1 VLDIRERI
9 IGFFS
14 GSSLRLLLSILL
26 NALAIYVAAYLLDGI
41 VLSGTAATLI
51 AGLVLGIVNTFV
63 KPVLILLTLP
73 FTIIT
78 LGLFLFVVN
87 AICLALTAA
96 LVPGFE
102 ISGFWSAVG
111 GALIVSVVGWV
122 LSGLVR
128 EDRRDRAH

>member
-1 VLDIRERI
+1 
-9 IGFFS
+9 
-14 GSSLRLLLSILL
+14 LRVLLSILL

-51 AGLVLGIVNTFV
+51 AGLVLGIVNTIV

-73 FTIIT
+73 ITIIT

-96 LVPGFE
+96 VVPGFE
-102 ISGFWSAVG
+102 IAGFWSAVG
-111 GALIVSVVGWV
+111 GALIVSVVGWA
-122 LSGLVR
+122 LSGLGR
-128 EDRRDRAH
+128 EDRRHSR

>member
-1 VLDIRERI
+1 MRV
-9 IGFFS
+9 
-14 GSSLRLLLSILL
+14 LLSILL

-51 AGLVLGIVNTFV
+51 AGLVLGIVNTIV

-73 FTIIT
+73 ITIIT

-111 GALIVSVVGWV
+111 GALIVSAVGWA

-128 EDRRDRAH
+128 KDYPHDRE

>member
-1 VLDIRERI
+1 MLDIRERI

>member
-1 VLDIRERI
+1 M
-9 IGFFS
+9 
-14 GSSLRLLLSILL
+14 RLLLSILL

-63 KPVLILLTLP
+63 KPVLFLLTLP

-78 LGLFLFVVN
+78 LGLFIFVVN
-87 AICLALTAA
+87 AICLALTAW

-102 ISGFWSAVG
+102 IAGFWSAIA
-111 GALIVSVVGWV
+111 GALIVSLVGWAT
-122 LSGLVR
+122 SGLR
-128 EDRRDRAH
+128 DDRRRHHEG

>member
-1 VLDIRERI
+1 MRV
-9 IGFFS
+9 
-14 GSSLRLLLSILL
+14 LLSILL

-51 AGLVLGIVNTFV
+51 AGLVLGIVNTIV

-73 FTIIT
+73 ITIIT

-111 GALIVSVVGWV
+111 GALIVSVVGWA

-128 EDRRDRAH
+128 KERRASH

>member
-1 VLDIRERI
+1 MRV
-9 IGFFS
+9 
-14 GSSLRLLLSILL
+14 LLSILL

-51 AGLVLGIVNTFV
+51 AGLVLGIVNTIV

-73 FTIIT
+73 ITIIT

-96 LVPGFE
+96 VVPGFE
-102 ISGFWSAVG
+102 IAGFWSAVG
-111 GALIVSVVGWV
+111 GALIVSLVGWA

-128 EDRRDRAH
+128 EDRRDHAR